1 MKSHHLEGARLHAR
15 RTSVTATWLQEDGSR
30 GIIPTQGLSG
40 TGGHA
45 RRASAET
52 TDVGLIYSQ
61 RFVLGHLDASGG
73 CAKAP
78 VMPGNAG
85 HLTCPA
91 AAAHVWANVDPFSH
105 VVHGR
110 APTVAPSRETDADAS
125 TQRRPSSA
133 SRARLQCGR
142 PSQVGQQDRFLL
154 HPVIQQIAC
163 RGKVIGA
170 LLSHDADWRVL
181 LPADYDESVGRS
193 RGPGQHVGFWLQ
205 DG

>member
-1 MKSHHLEGARLHAR
+1 MKSHHLEGPRLHAR

-61 RFVLGHLDASGG
+61 RFVLGHLDASSG

-91 AAAHVWANVDPFSH
+91 TSAQVPANLDRFSH
-105 VVHGR
+105 VVHGP
-110 APTVAPSRETDADAS
+110 APTVALSRESHADAS
-125 TQRRPSSA
+125 TQRPIICLPRTPAMWPSLA
-133 SRARLQCGR
+133 SRAARQISAAPCYTADRLSREGNRC
-142 PSQVGQQDRFLL
+142 
-154 HPVIQQIAC
+154 
-163 RGKVIGA
+163 
-170 LLSHDADWRVL
+170 
-181 LPADYDESVGRS
+181 PAES
-193 RGPGQHVGFWLQ
+193 
-205 DG
+205 